1 MKSVA
6 TTVTTTATL
15 ICAADN
21 QNRTVYLH
29 SGTGSV
35 YIGGSDV
42 TSSTGVHLPNG
53 TAMSLFIPAN
63 ETLYAITSASSQT
76 LVTLT
81 PNVD

>member
-29 SGTGSV
+29 SGTGSI

-42 TSSTGVHLPNG
+42 TSSTGLHLPNG
-53 TAMSLFIPAN
+53 TTMSLFIPAD
-63 ETLYAITSASSQT
+63 ETLYGITASSSQT